1 MTNKLKFIANDW
13 ASLRIRAGSMTHFAN
28 DINSNVMLK
37 IPIWWSIPAENNNNV
52 QMSIKCAGLIN
63 EMLPLFCVGV
73 NTHERIF
80 YAPFY

>member
-13 ASLRIRAGSMTHFAN
+13 VSLRIRAGSMTHFAN

-73 NTHERIF
+73 NTHEGIF